1 MKTLKIDV
9 KSSDKSPRWELL
21 VRILW
26 AIVGGIVLWFF
37 SIIAIVCIIV
47 HWFYI
52 LITGKRHKTLNNVL
66 KVYLYYRTKLGAYVM
81 MLTDERSPL
90 LPED

>member
-1 MKTLKIDV
+1 MKTVKVDV
-9 KSSDKSPRWELL
+9 KSDNKSPRLELF

-37 SIIAIVCIIV
+37 SIIAVVCIIV
-47 HWFYI
+47 HWFFI
-52 LITGKRHKTLNNVL
+52 LITGRRNKTLNNVIR
-66 KVYLYYRTKLGAYVM
+66 VYLYYKTKFEAYVT
-81 MLTDERSPL
+81 MLTDERSPI

>member
-9 KSSDKSPRWELL
+9 KSGEKASRLELF

-26 AIVGGIVLWFF
+26 LIVGGIILWFY

-47 HWFYI
+47 HWFFI
-52 LITGKRHKTLNNVL
+52 LITGKRNKTLNNVL
-66 KVYLYYRTKLGAYVM
+66 RVYLYYKTKFEAYLI

>member
-1 MKTLKIDV
+1 MKSIKVSVT
-9 KSSDKSPRWELL
+9 STDKAKRWELL

-26 AIVGGIVLWFF
+26 AIVCGIILWVYSIIVL
-37 SIIAIVCIIV
+37 ICLVV

-52 LITGKRHKTLNNVL
+52 LITGKRNKTLNNVIR
-66 KVYLYYRTKLGAYVM
+66 VYFYYRTKLEGYLFL
-81 MLTDERSPL
+81 LTDERSPI